1 MLQGLRTICDAV
13 VATGVCYGPQR
24 WLLRLLSRI
33 MIQRVLRL
41 LQAYTEAHKEGVV
54 ATMVSVR
61 SKESCDGYR
70 GQLRTNMVLWWL
82 QGLPIDHKDGF
93 CGHSVRQRLRVL

>member
-33 MIQRVLRL
+33 MVQRVLRL

-61 SKESCDGYR
+61 RKESCDGYR
-70 GQLRTNMVLWWL
+70 G
-82 QGLPIDHKDGF
+82 
-93 CGHSVRQRLRVL
+93 